1 MKITINYTY
10 KQSIKRVT
18 YLKSIFLTKD
28 DRQWVDS
35 KVLPDQEDTP
45 KRQGFSLY
53 CLHLNVDGWYAKLQL
68 LFPRQVQLLS
78 SASSSET
85 PLFSACWLGHGPL
98 VQTRFILQRHN
109 QSTKTEGKII
119 TALLVFFYSSLL
131 YKNHFILPNKNYLS
145 VN

>member
-53 CLHLNVDGWYAKLQL
+53 CLHLNVDGWYAKLQAYNYFFL
-68 LFPRQVQLLS
+68 DKFNYFPRQAQVKRLCSRLADWDMAHLCRLDLYYNDTTIAHS
-78 SASSSET
+78 VFVSA
-85 PLFSACWLGHGPL
+85 F
-98 VQTRFILQRHN
+98 Q
-109 QSTKTEGKII
+109 K
-119 TALLVFFYSSLL
+119 
-131 YKNHFILPNKNYLS
+131 HFW
-145 VN
+145 